1 MADSLEEALGALGLL
16 RFLPKLHNLGLRCL
30 SQEALPEALDP
41 ELEAE
46 AASGQ
51 EEEAAIVW
59 SAPAMATANAAPF
72 ESFFRLDLDSDSP
85 SAKLPEALRRRLE
98 TRRETRRSTLSK
110 RIKEE
115 PSREEPAKAEPKKPE
130 PSKRTFSSRLGRTRP
145 GEEAPGAGAAMAM
158 NTPRGAA
165 AARGGGGL
173 RCPIPKQSRSCQDS
187 EPSERQMFDK
197 VTLRLRHRQ
206 LFIASIEKHGTAET
220 KQFLPPRT
228 PRRPRA
234 AERIQVFVRVR
245 PFFDEDLE
253 QDDFDVVSV
262 SHEHVILHSCMF
274 EADLKTPCV
283 VRHIFGFDRV
293 FGPAASNLCV
303 YKQWTGFRQAA
314 APIIET
320 SCSGGV
326 GLLFM
331 FGQTGS
337 GKTHTM
343 RPAGENRESR
353 KRGERLWIERHAVHE
368 LAALEI
374 FGSDPAAV
382 GVQFLELRGDKAFDL
397 LANPEGPRAGGSA

>member
-1 MADSLEEALGALGLL
+1 MGELWTSDLAEAGLTRLQTRQLQNWAARAAGSAAGAADAAAAAGRRRPE
-16 RFLPKLHNLGLRCL
+16 
-30 SQEALPEALDP
+30 EALPEALDP

-220 KQFLPPRT
+220 SLWQ
-228 PRRPRA
+228 
-234 AERIQVFVRVR
+234 
-245 PFFDEDLE
+245 
-253 QDDFDVVSV
+253 
-262 SHEHVILHSCMF
+262 H
-274 EADLKTPCV
+274 
-283 VRHIFGFDRV
+283 
-293 FGPAASNLCV
+293 
-303 YKQWTGFRQAA
+303 
-314 APIIET
+314 
-320 SCSGGV
+320 
-326 GLLFM
+326 LLNC
-331 FGQTGS
+331 
-337 GKTHTM
+337 
-343 RPAGENRESR
+343 R
-353 KRGERLWIERHAVHE
+353 
-368 LAALEI
+368 
-374 FGSDPAAV
+374 
-382 GVQFLELRGDKAFDL
+382 
-397 LANPEGPRAGGSA
+397 